1 MLIEGA
7 STACK
12 IGRPLN
18 RHITV
23 HWERSGI
30 ADDRAAEATTAF
42 LKYWREWL
50 SAETAYLWARENGA
64 GKGSHL
70 HILAHIPAG
79 RHWHGTR
86 AMRWI
91 ARLAGKPY
99 RPGAILTRRIKGA
112 VAPGGPLY
120 KANLARVLDYA
131 MKGAEPGAAAAL
143 AIERQPGG
151 RIIGKRC
158 GTSRNIG

>member
-50 SAETAYLWARENGA
+50 SGETAYLWARENGA

-79 RHWHGTR
+79 RHWHGAR

-131 MKGAEPGAAAAL
+131 VKGAEPGAAAAL